1 MTESAALS
9 LNLKLQVLEV
19 RRREDVAGAVR
30 AARDSQAGG
39 SQRFLFAGSL
49 VTPPRDHRFRGGIPS
64 SGNLSVEGTL
74 LRDIIPGLSRVTA
87 LWDPTTGASQAAS
100 STARMILS

>member
-30 AARDSQAGG
+30 AARDSQAEALNVF
-39 SQRFLFAGSL
+39 SSPVLSSLHLIAFAA
-49 VTPPRDHRFRGGIPS
+49 
-64 SGNLSVEGTL
+64 EY
-74 LRDIIPGLSRVTA
+74 GLPA
-87 LWDPTTGASQAAS
+87 IYQWKEHC
-100 STARMILS
+100 